1 VKQAFTIK
9 MTRYKFLAYA
19 LLLIPFAFN
28 VKAQVKP
35 VLPIK
40 KVPVNTINYEQGL
53 LNNETAAIITDTLG
67 FTWIST
73 ASGLQR
79 YNGYTAESVD
89 PIIGSDTVKIRSR
102 VYFLRLKSGDLW
114 IGCKKGIL
122 AYDPFTNS
130 FSTVIP
136 LISRADEVYPI
147 IPLIQ
152 TGEGIWCLQK
162 GEGIVIYSL
171 NGRLKKHVPSVA
183 RYILDNVLHSE
194 VLESA
199 MLIANNR
206 DHIFMRLTSNS
217 ILNLNT
223 TNYQF
228 SELLQ
233 PGTDI
238 NAVGCNDHFFYTGSG
253 DQVNKYQ
260 ISNNKLAG
268 NLLLKKHC
276 Q

>member
-9 MTRYKFLAYA
+9 MTRYKFLVYA

-28 VKAQVKP
+28 LKAQVKP

-89 PIIGSDTVKIRSR
+89 PIIGGDTIRIRSR

-136 LISRADEVYPI
+136 LISRADEVYSI

-152 TGEGIWCLQK
+152 TDEGIWCLQK
-162 GEGIVIYSL
+162 GEGMVIYSL
-171 NGRLKKHVPSVA
+171 NGKLKKHIPSVA
-183 RYILDNVLHSE
+183 RYILDNFIHAEL
-194 VLESA
+194 LESA
-199 MLIANNR
+199 TLIANNR
-206 DHIFMRLTSNS
+206 DHIFIRSTTNS
-217 ILNLNT
+217 ILIYNT
-223 TNYQF
+223 VDYQF
-228 SELLQ
+228 SEFLQ
-233 PGTDI
+233 Q
-238 NAVGCNDHFFYTGSG
+238 G
-253 DQVNKYQ
+253 DE
-260 ISNNKLAG
+260 I
-268 NLLLKKHC
+268 
-276 Q
+276 